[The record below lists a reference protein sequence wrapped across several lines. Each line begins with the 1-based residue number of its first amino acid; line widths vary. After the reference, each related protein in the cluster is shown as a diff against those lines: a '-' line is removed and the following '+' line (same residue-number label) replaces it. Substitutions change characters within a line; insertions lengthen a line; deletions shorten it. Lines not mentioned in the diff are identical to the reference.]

1 MSTNPANSPA
11 TRRRRAQ
18 IACRNCRKIKCVT
31 NEEPPHNPCERCQ
44 RKGLVCEYVAVG
56 EPSPPSTP
64 ALERSVQNDRIPLDS
79 QGYAYAGG
87 SQFPNS
93 TYSTEPSM
101 GNQIIGYPNYPH
113 MGAPSHPAHPNPLG
127 FPSEMHGSWPGPN
140 TNAGMVA
147 SHAGPTFDK
156 SYSGYPPDYLASSS
170 ANPSQWNH
178 TQDPM
183 RSNAF
188 DSRVQYY
195 TPVPNS
201 QNAALYGSQSYDSM
215 HICWCRQTPCVCGG
229 RR

>member
-18 IACRNCRKIKCVT
+18 IACRNCRKRKIKCVT

-113 MGAPSHPAHPNPLG
+113 MGAPSHPAHLNPLG

-140 TNAGMVA
+140 TNAGMIIWHHQVQTHLNGTTRKIPCA
-147 SHAGPTFDK
+147 
-156 SYSGYPPDYLASSS
+156 
-170 ANPSQWNH
+170 
-178 TQDPM
+178 PM
-183 RSNAF
+183 RLTIGFSIIRLYPIHRMLHF
-188 DSRVQYY
+188 M
-195 TPVPNS
+195 
-201 QNAALYGSQSYDSM
+201 ALNLM
-215 HICWCRQTPCVCGG
+215 IRCICEYRPAT
-229 RR
+229 R